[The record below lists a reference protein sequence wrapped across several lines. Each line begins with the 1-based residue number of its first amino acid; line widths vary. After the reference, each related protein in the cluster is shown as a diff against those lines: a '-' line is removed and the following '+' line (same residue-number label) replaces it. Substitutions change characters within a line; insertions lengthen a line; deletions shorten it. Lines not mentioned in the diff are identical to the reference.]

1 MRILVAV
8 PGDNEIGGV
17 ASIVGNLAK
26 FLQECGHRL
35 FFFHSSAATILRN
48 KITRRGFQ
56 GFELRMQMPLGERNP
71 IVSLLL
77 FAIFFPISL
86 YQLIRL
92 IQKNRIEV
100 VNIHYPTDFFFYF
113 GICRRLL
120 PIKLVTSIHGA
131 DVFSNGKPRAEYSR
145 AFRFLLS
152 SSDVIVAP
160 SKQFRQEFLEALPEF
175 WAKSTFIH
183 NGIDMTELDR
193 GAAESAGRDQS
204 FGSYLFCLSAYKPQ
218 KAIDVLLR
226 AFKSVQATDPT
237 IRLIVAGPGERD
249 EFMRLADALNISDK
263 VELKGSTEWLEAMKL
278 LRACTAFVLPSRFET
293 FGIVILEAMACEKA
307 VVATTAGGMP
317 EIIENGKNGILVK
330 PDDETGLAEAL
341 VGVLK
346 DEALRAK
353 LASAGYASV
362 HARFGV
368 EHTGIAY
375 EDLFADLIADNAF
388 SKAAPDLQSRL

>member
-8 PGDNEIGGV
+8 PFDNEIGGV

-35 FFFHSSAATILRN
+35 FFLHSSAATILRS
-48 KITRRGFQ
+48 KMTRRGFQ

-77 FAIFFPISL
+77 FTIFFPIAF
-86 YQLIRL
+86 YQLVRL
-92 IQKNRIEV
+92 IQKNCIQV
-100 VNIHYPTDFFFYF
+100 VNVHYPTDYFFYF
-113 GICRRLL
+113 GFCRRLL

-131 DVFSNGKPRAEYSR
+131 DVFTNGKPRLEYSR

-160 SKQFRQEFLEALPEF
+160 SKKFQQEFVEALPEF
-175 WAKSTFIH
+175 RGKTTFIH
-183 NGIDMTELDR
+183 NGVDLTVFDR
-193 GAAESAGRDQS
+193 EAAESADTDQS

-226 AFKSVQATDPT
+226 AFKSVQATDPM

-249 EFMRLADALNISDK
+249 EFERLADDLNISKK
-263 VELKGSTEWLEAMKL
+263 VELKGPTQWSEAMKL
-278 LRACTAFVLPSRFET
+278 LRGCTAFVLPSRFET

-307 VVATTAGGMP
+307 VVATTAGGIP
-317 EIIENGKNGILVK
+317 EIIENGKNGVLVN
-330 PDDETGLAEAL
+330 PDDEIGLAETL
-341 VGVLK
+341 VAILK
-346 DEALRAK
+346 DESLRAK
-353 LASAGYASV
+353 LASAAYASV
-362 HARFGV
+362 HARFGL
-368 EHTGIAY
+368 ENTGTAY
-375 EDLFADLIADNAF
+375 EDLFADLMADIAF
-388 SKAAPDLQSRL
+388 SKAAPDLQE